1 MSTLFPEGRIPH
13 IKVRTMEHEAESEQ
27 AQTLRDKAE
36 KIYHESLKPHNIE
49 SQTIR
54 DTVEW
59 AFKNGKLGEISQNI
73 DHDEFYVGSLLTG
86 LVREYLWVMAMKKN
100 EGE

>member
-1 MSTLFPEGRIPH
+1 MPKDALPTFD
-13 IKVRTMEHEAESEQ
+13 KDSEQ
-27 AQTLRDKAE
+27 AQVLKDKAE

-49 SQTIR
+49 PQTIR

-59 AFKNGKLGEISQNI
+59 AYKNGKLGEIAENI

-86 LVREYLWVMAMKKN
+86 LVREYLWVMAIKEI

>member
-1 MSTLFPEGRIPH
+1 MPKDALPTFD
-13 IKVRTMEHEAESEQ
+13 KDSEQ
-27 AQTLRDKAE
+27 AQALRDKAE
-36 KIYHESLKPHNIE
+36 KIYHESLKSHNIE

-59 AFKNGKLGEISQNI
+59 AYRIGKLGEIAQNI

-86 LVREYLWVMAMKKN
+86 LVRDYLKVKAWEEAEREDRN
-100 EGE
+100 ED

>member
-1 MSTLFPEGRIPH
+1 MNNLHPKDALPTFD
-13 IKVRTMEHEAESEQ
+13 KDSEQ
-27 AQTLRDKAE
+27 AQVLKDKAE

-49 SQTIR
+49 PQTIR

-59 AFKNGKLGEISQNI
+59 AYRNGKLGEIAQNI

-86 LVREYLWVMAMKKN
+86 LVRDYLKVKAWEEA
-100 EGE
+100 EREDRGES

>member
-1 MSTLFPEGRIPH
+1 MNNLHPKDALPTFD
-13 IKVRTMEHEAESEQ
+13 KDSEQ
-27 AQTLRDKAE
+27 AQVLKDKAE

-49 SQTIR
+49 PQTIR

-59 AFKNGKLGEISQNI
+59 AYRNGKLGEIAQNI

-86 LVREYLWVMAMKKN
+86 LVRDYLKVKAWEEAEREDRN
-100 EGE
+100 ED